1 MVSFKIKN
9 LTLSTTTKESFE
21 RENYL
26 QSASLDM
33 YMWGTDLCAALLRS
47 EATPP
52 SSRCP
57 GPASGRGSLGPPPA
71 ARPLYPRP
79 AARERPPRH
88 RRLIGQWVLTCF
100 AKENT
105 PFINKSSESVQHIS
119 KSSVFFKIWFRYHC
133 LFQTKNIFQNSID
146 SSLFIPEVRAQ
157 SISSDCRYSSAV
169 LHFWCIY
176 PNFRDN
182 IWRTKAHVTERTLKK
197 HSALRLLQYIE

>member
-1 MVSFKIKN
+1 MVSFEIKY
-9 LTLSTTTKESFE
+9 LTLSTTPKESYE

-47 EATPP
+47 EDTPP

-146 SSLFIPEVRAQ
+146 ILLCSFRKFALKVLVQTVDILLLF
-157 SISSDCRYSSAV
+157 SISDVSTQIFVRI
-169 LHFWCIY
+169 FEGQK
-176 PNFRDN
+176 PM
-182 IWRTKAHVTERTLKK
+182 
-197 HSALRLLQYIE
+197 LQRGLSKSTQLCGFCST